1 MAHDGTALGALNEI
15 IEAAGGASDAQ
26 TIVPAIEQL
35 GEIIGSGGGGGGIAD
50 GSVTTAKLANG
61 AVDYYKL
68 ADYAVFGNKIADD
81 SVTTAKL
88 ADQAVT
94 RKKLDINAVTLD
106 KIDGSAINEI
116 RSLWL
121 VAADSQTD
129 QALTALGFPHNKL
142 TPKEMAK
149 NNEYA
154 NSTIRLCWI
163 SGTALEAAPIS
174 FFGNVQTQAITLY
187 AKGSGSMVSGV
198 LGVDESWTIAANA

>member
-1 MAHDGTALGALNEI
+1 MAHDGTALGALREVIGN
-15 IEAAGGASDAQ
+15 AGGTSDAA
-26 TIVPAIEQL
+26 TLVPAIEDL

-50 GSVTTAKLANG
+50 GSVTTDKLANG

-94 RKKLDINAVTLD
+94 QKKLDINAVTLD
-106 KIDGSAINEI
+106 KIDGSAVNEI
-116 RSLWL
+116 RSVWL

-142 TPKEMAK
+142 TPKEMAG
-149 NNEYA
+149 NNKYA

-174 FFGNVQTQAITLY
+174 FIGNVQTGAIALY
-187 AKGSGSMVSGV
+187 ARGHDSTADGV
-198 LGVDESWTIAANA
+198 LGVDESWTITANA

>member
-1 MAHDGTALGALNEI
+1 MAHDGTALGALQEI
-15 IEAAGGASDAQ
+15 IGNAGGTSDVQ
-26 TIVPAIEQL
+26 TLVPAIEQL
-35 GEIIGSGGGGGGIAD
+35 GEIIGSGGGGGTITD
-50 GSVTTAKLANG
+50 GS
-61 AVDYYKL
+61 
-68 ADYAVFGNKIADD
+68 I
-81 SVTTAKL
+81 TTAKL
-88 ADQAVT
+88 ADGAVNQE
-94 RKKLDINAVTLD
+94 KLDSNAVTLD

-174 FFGNVQTQAITLY
+174 FFGNVQTGAITLW
-187 AKGSGSMVSGV
+187 AKGLHSTATGV